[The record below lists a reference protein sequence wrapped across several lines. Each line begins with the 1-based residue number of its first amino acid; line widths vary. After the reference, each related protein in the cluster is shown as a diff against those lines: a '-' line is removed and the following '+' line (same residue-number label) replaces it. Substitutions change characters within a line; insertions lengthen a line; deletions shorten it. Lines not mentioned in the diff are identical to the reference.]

1 MIYKNILHY
10 ACESGNLELVKY
22 LVSLNELDI
31 NDKTVFTHI
40 FFNTILYFLFYR
52 ILICILI
59 MKLHQ
64 ALHLT
69 MIIMTLSIF

>member
-31 NDKTVFTHI
+31 NDQTILNHI
-40 FFNTILYFLFYR
+40 FCNSILFFLIYR

-69 MIIMTLSIF
+69 MIIMTLSNF